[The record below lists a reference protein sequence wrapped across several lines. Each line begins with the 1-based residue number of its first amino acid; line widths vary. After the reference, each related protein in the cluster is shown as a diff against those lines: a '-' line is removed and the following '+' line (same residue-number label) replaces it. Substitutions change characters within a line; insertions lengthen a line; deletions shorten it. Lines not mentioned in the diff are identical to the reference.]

1 MSLPVVLQ
9 LVKKA
14 AAQSGQRHPDTTDMF
29 WNASEMASD
38 FPDDISQLKLWFHGK
53 MAPRVKAPVNDPKA
67 PMSTRISTT
76 RSEFRIN
83 FCRAIST
90 NAESIVQLLKDNQK
104 WKDIFPSDTVS
115 QQFHIC

>member
-14 AAQSGQRHPDTTDMF
+14 TAQSGQRHPDTANMF

-38 FPDDISQLKLWFHGK
+38 LPDDITQLKLWFHEK
-53 MAPRVKAPVNDPKA
+53 MAPGVKAPVNDPKA
-67 PMSTRISTT
+67 AMSTRISTT

-83 FCRAIST
+83 FCHAIST
-90 NAESIVQLLKDNQK
+90 SAKNIVQLLKD
-104 WKDIFPSDTVS
+104 D
-115 QQFHIC
+115 